1 MRELN
6 SIEIEMVNGAGF
18 LAFFRDAILGGL
30 VFETVKAVG
39 SWAGDTFLASDGS
52 SGSRYPIDQCERCS

>member
-6 SIEIEMVNGAGF
+6 LVEIEMVNGAGF
-18 LAFFRDAILGGL
+18 LSFIRDAIFGGV

-39 SWAGDTFLASDGS
+39 VWAGDTFLASDGS

>member
-6 SIEIEMVNGAGF
+6 SDEIEMVSGSGF
-18 LAFFRDAILGGL
+18 LTFFRDAILGGV
-30 VFETVKAVG
+30 VFEAAKAVG